1 MGIDAMIQNNNPNW
15 NNNVVFIRI
24 NKEIVVP
31 MKQINKQLQKE
42 FEEKKKKVLSV
53 KEIKKGKEK
62 QKLIDKKDKYY
73 LSRLESNDY

>member
-1 MGIDAMIQNNNPNW
+1 MGIDVMIQNNNPNW

-42 FEEKKKKVLSV
+42 FEEKKKKVSSV

-62 QKLIDKKDKYY
+62 QKLIDKKDKHY
-73 LSRLESNDY
+73 LSRFESNDY